1 MHHFWVAWG
10 ISEEKWRFFG
20 LSGGFWRENAWSS
33 FTREIDVE
41 EMRDF
46 WVQRGILVAKMFA
59 LGLNW
64 WIFEEKKRDF
74 QVKWGIFQEK
84 MCDFRVK
91 GVFLER

>member
-1 MHHFWVAWG
+1 
-10 ISEEKWRFFG
+10 
-20 LSGGFWRENAWSS
+20 
-33 FTREIDVE
+33 
-41 EMRDF
+41 MRDF

-91 GVFLER
+91 GVFLKRKCMIWGLRGDFPRENV